1 MTTEYVVYCVDV
13 DGVEKNIFKIQ
24 DDTGSVGENFFSPL
38 AIPRGWCVAIID
50 EENLRLHV
58 GDAFEELRW
67 QWRWCLVKTTR
78 KAFRDATWHLS
89 DKKNMSNRKWKQN
102 MLRGTSKSLF
112 MSESARILWLSWSIR
127 A

>member
-89 DKKNMSNRKWKQN
+89 DKKKHVK
-102 MLRGTSKSLF
+102 
-112 MSESARILWLSWSIR
+112 
-127 A
+127 